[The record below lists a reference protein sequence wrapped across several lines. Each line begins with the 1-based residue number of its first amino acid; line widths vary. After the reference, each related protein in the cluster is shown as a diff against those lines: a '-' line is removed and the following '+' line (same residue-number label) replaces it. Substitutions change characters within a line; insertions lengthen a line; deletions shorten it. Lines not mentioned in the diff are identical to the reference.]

1 MRGNPFLQALALATQ
16 LGFAI
21 ACPML
26 VFIGGGAWLD
36 GVLHTAPWLML
47 LGVLLGIL
55 VAGGAIYQLTTVQTY
70 KRYKGRPQEGAT
82 PTQQAPYKVERESP
96 GDQKSIVTG
105 TNRAV
110 KPGTRNGARRR

>member
-1 MRGNPFLQALALATQ
+1 VRGNPFLQALALATQ

-36 GVLHTAPWLML
+36 GVLHTSPWLML

-55 VAGGAIYQLTTVQTY
+55 SAAGALYQLTTIQT
-70 KRYKGRPQEGAT
+70 RRRT
-82 PTQQAPYKVERESP
+82 PPPTRTGTGTSIAPYKVEPDRQDDLPTER
-96 GDQKSIVTG
+96 GRFTG
-105 TNRAV
+105 MNPAARHRT
-110 KPGTRNGARRR
+110 RRRR